1 MAEEHPNMDV
11 VDAILELKGRDPFV
25 PFRIVL
31 TSGDKYLIESGE
43 NLVEMRTEFF
53 YATPG
58 GERFAFIRKHQIA
71 AVEGSEQKRPS
82 RRKTRKSA

>member
-1 MAEEHPNMDV
+1 MAEERPIMDV

-25 PFRIVL
+25 PFNIVL
-31 TSGDKYLIESGE
+31 TSGDRYLIESGE

-58 GERFAFIRKHQIA
+58 GERFAFIRKQQIA
-71 AVEGSEQKRPS
+71 AVESAGGTRSSGRKA
-82 RRKTRKSA
+82 RRTG

>member
-1 MAEEHPNMDV
+1 MADAPRMNV
-11 VDAILELKGRDPFV
+11 IDAILDLKNRDPFV

-43 NLVEMRTEFF
+43 NLVEMVTEFF

-58 GERFAFIRKHQIA
+58 GERFVFIRKNSIA
-71 AVEGSEQKRPS
+71 ALEGPERSQRRSS
-82 RRKTRKSA
+82 RRRAS

>member
-1 MAEEHPNMDV
+1 MAEPGRMDV
-11 VDAILELKGRDPFV
+11 VSAILDLKGRDPFV

-43 NLVEMRTEFF
+43 NLVEMLAEFF

-58 GERFAFIRKHQIA
+58 GEQFVFIRKNQIA
-71 AVEGSEQKRPS
+71 AVEGPESSRKRPG
-82 RRKTRKSA
+82 RRKAS

>member
-1 MAEEHPNMDV
+1 MAEHGRMDV
-11 VDAILELKGRDPFV
+11 VSAILDLRGRDPFV

-43 NLVEMRTEFF
+43 NLVEMLTEFF

-58 GERFAFIRKHQIA
+58 GERFVFIRKTQIV
-71 AVEGSEQKRPS
+71 AVEGAETSRKRS
-82 RRKTRKSA
+82 ARRKAS